1 MSKFTQFMKA
11 NKKERKN
18 EKFAPTKSLTDSSGN
33 PLEFEFKQISSKR
46 ADELRDSCTTD
57 VPVTGKPNMYRQ
69 KVNTYRFTA
78 RMICESIVYPDMY
91 DAELQDSY
99 SVKTPEDLL
108 YAMVDDPGEF
118 QELALWVQ
126 KFNGF
131 NETLNDKVEEA
142 KN

>member
-1 MSKFTQFMKA
+1 
-11 NKKERKN
+11 
-18 EKFAPTKSLTDSSGN
+18 
-33 PLEFEFKQISSKR
+33 
-46 ADELRDSCTTD
+46 
-57 VPVTGKPNMYRQ
+57 
-69 KVNTYRFTA
+69 
-78 RMICESIVYPDMY
+78 MICESIVYPDMY

-99 SVKTPEDLL
+99 GVKTPEDLL

-131 NETLNDKVEEA
+131 DETLNDKVEEA